1 MLYLNYYGGISSTA
15 ERFTVDEEVVGS
27 KPISHPLF
35 GELLITTRHFCE
47 LRTNKWSIP
56 IEEFFPLSNL
66 INPDNAGKRR
76 DRYVKATVLAMREL
90 VGKKKVDDEVR
101 DLTAFIVLTLKQIDE
116 TIDETCK
123 AWEKRDY
130 WIKAD
135 RFRNDWF
142 WTKSAESK
150 LEQAVIENKWQ
161 LVPAVVKDMAKH
173 LQDVAVP
180 KRDWGTPWTGAD
192 ALLLEKRQKEAAR
205 R

>member
-1 MLYLNYYGGISSTA
+1 
-15 ERFTVDEEVVGS
+15 VG
-27 KPISHPLF
+27 
-35 GELLITTRHFCE
+35 
-47 LRTNKWSIP
+47 
-56 IEEFFPLSNL
+56 NL

-76 DRYVKATVLAMREL
+76 DRYTKATVLAMREL
-90 VGKKKVDDEVR
+90 VNKKKVDDEVR
-101 DLTAFIVLTLKQIDE
+101 DLTAFIVLTLHHIDE

-142 WTKSAESK
+142 WTKGAEEK
-150 LEQAVIENKWQ
+150 LRQAVLENKWN

-173 LQDVAVP
+173 LQTVTIP
-180 KRDWGTPWTGAD
+180 KRDWGTPWDGAY
-192 ALLLEKRQKEAAR
+192 ALLLEKKEKEAAR

>member
-1 MLYLNYYGGISSTA
+1 MG
-15 ERFTVDEEVVGS
+15 
-27 KPISHPLF
+27 
-35 GELLITTRHFCE
+35 
-47 LRTNKWSIP
+47 
-56 IEEFFPLSNL
+56 NL

-76 DRYVKATVLAMREL
+76 DRYTKATVLAMREL

-101 DLTAFIVLTLKQIDE
+101 DLTAFIVLTLRQIDE
-116 TIDETCK
+116 TIDETCT

-142 WTKSAESK
+142 WTKGAEAK
-150 LEQAVIENKWQ
+150 LQQAVMENKWN

-173 LQDVAVP
+173 LQNVNVP
-180 KRDWGTPWTGAD
+180 KRDWGTPWDGAY
-192 ALLLEKRQKEAAR
+192 ALLLEKREKEAAR

>member
-1 MLYLNYYGGISSTA
+1 MG
-15 ERFTVDEEVVGS
+15 
-27 KPISHPLF
+27 
-35 GELLITTRHFCE
+35 
-47 LRTNKWSIP
+47 
-56 IEEFFPLSNL
+56 NL

-116 TIDETCK
+116 TIDETCT

-142 WTKSAESK
+142 WTKSAEAK

-161 LVPAVVKDMAKH
+161 LVPAAVKEMAKH
-173 LQDVAVP
+173 LQDVALP
-180 KRDWGTPWTGAD
+180 KRDWGTPWNGAY
-192 ALLLEKRQKEAAR
+192 ALLMEKRVKEAAR

>member
-1 MLYLNYYGGISSTA
+1 MG
-15 ERFTVDEEVVGS
+15 
-27 KPISHPLF
+27 
-35 GELLITTRHFCE
+35 
-47 LRTNKWSIP
+47 
-56 IEEFFPLSNL
+56 NL

-76 DRYVKATVLAMREL
+76 ERYVKATVLAMREL

-101 DLTAFIVLTLKQIDE
+101 DLTAFIVLTLRQIDE

-142 WTKSAESK
+142 WTKSAADK
-150 LEQAVIENKWQ
+150 LTQAVLENKWQ
-161 LVPAVVKDMAKH
+161 LVPAVVKEMAKH
-173 LQDVAVP
+173 LQDVTLP
-180 KRDWGTPWTGAD
+180 KRDWGTPWQGAY
-192 ALLLEKRQKEAAR
+192 ALLREKREKEAAR